1 MGVGVR
7 AHLVVGED
15 ILEDEHICVL
25 ATSLE
30 FMILLQVIKYII
42 FIERDFTEIG
52 FDWERFLG
60 YRKSKE
66 VLGGKIARG
75 K

>member
-1 MGVGVR
+1 MGVSVR

-30 FMILLQVIKYII
+30 FMILLQVIKYIYI
-42 FIERDFTEIG
+42 H
-52 FDWERFLG
+52 
-60 YRKSKE
+60 
-66 VLGGKIARG
+66 
-75 K
+75 